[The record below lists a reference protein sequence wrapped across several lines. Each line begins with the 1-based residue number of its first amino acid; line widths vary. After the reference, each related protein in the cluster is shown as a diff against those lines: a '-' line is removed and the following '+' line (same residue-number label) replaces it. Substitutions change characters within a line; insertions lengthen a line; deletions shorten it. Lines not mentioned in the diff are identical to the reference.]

1 VKFKMS
7 DLVGLVIAVSA
18 QRRVRRALG
27 PAAAALVSV
36 AQFPRPRALRLT
48 LRLATGLA
56 ASSGPMLM
64 EKKSVTL
71 ERRSRNGHSH

>member
-1 VKFKMS
+1 MS

-36 AQFPRPRALRLT
+36 AQFPRPAS
-48 LRLATGLA
+48 LRLATRLA
-56 ASSGPMLM
+56 ASTGPMLM
-64 EKKSVTL
+64 EQKSATL
-71 ERRSRNGHSH
+71 ERRSRNGHSQ